1 MTSLH
6 WVEFRFLAPPTP
18 PPADGEPVESRCSA
32 ISSAMKVFRS
42 TSWSPLRRPPRH
54 TVPGPAPLP
63 PPPPLPWVGDPGG
76 PERTLMLAMAPL
88 SPRGEGRRSVLSC
101 SPHSFDVCYMNNT
114 TEAVAGIRASTNNN
128 QHTRHTVQGWKQLG
142 WGVLIFLVLPC
153 SAMASLNGWRSVS
166 TEEPVSGEGLARLG
180 ASTANR
186 GLVLLLLGG
195 GALPQRKLIKS
206 SLRMVLRRFFTHA
219 NTSCKQTNV
228 SIMKVCV
235 HVFPSF
241 AQLNTVHIADTE
253 WH

>member
-1 MTSLH
+1 M
-6 WVEFRFLAPPTP
+6 
-18 PPADGEPVESRCSA
+18 
-32 ISSAMKVFRS
+32 
-42 TSWSPLRRPPRH
+42 
-54 TVPGPAPLP
+54 
-63 PPPPLPWVGDPGG
+63 
-76 PERTLMLAMAPL
+76 
-88 SPRGEGRRSVLSC
+88 
-101 SPHSFDVCYMNNT
+101 
-114 TEAVAGIRASTNNN
+114 
-128 QHTRHTVQGWKQLG
+128 QGWKQLG
-142 WGVLIFLVLPC
+142 WGVLIFLILPC

-241 AQLNTVHIADTE
+241 APLNTVHIADTQNALTRVPCAE
-253 WH
+253 NEPCCDVGDRAGCPDQSFSGGPQRFLIAKKGFRMSKTTQRACIKHDSL